1 MLPPL
6 KAAVASAGARNTGS
20 MSRKVKPTVA
30 RALMVTLWALDPL
43 PKATF
48 LPLSSA
54 RVLIGELRGTST
66 ACGDE
71 GVAAAYTRFDPPAW
85 AKIGGVSPT
94 EPASMAPAPR
104 ASSMGGPNWN
114 STHFTDSTP
123 KALRR
128 CSITPC
134 LRASTWMAEPFCH
147 PRRTSLGK
155 PLAGAC
161 ALADGAAPHNRGLA
175 VAARV
180 AAKCR
185 RFSDLGVMEVFVF
198 GCQQRRQRRQPQAPC
213 RMTFLPDLM
222 RNPTKQSYTKRA
234 FLFYECVLLFFLRS
248 LLCGLRLPIRPLSLP
263 AAGSITALMRV
274 GLPESMALFTARFSS
289 SGVVALTPTPPKAS
303 IILS

>member
-134 LRASTWMAEPFCH
+134 WRAST
-147 PRRTSLGK
+147 
-155 PLAGAC
+155 
-161 ALADGAAPHNRGLA
+161 
-175 VAARV
+175 RV

-185 RFSDLGVMEVFVF
+185 GFSDLGVMEVFVF
-198 GCQQRRQRRQPQAPC
+198 GCQQRRQRRQRQAPC

-222 RNPTKQSYTKRA
+222 RNPTKQA
-234 FLFYECVLLFFLRS
+234 
-248 LLCGLRLPIRPLSLP
+248 
-263 AAGSITALMRV
+263 
-274 GLPESMALFTARFSS
+274 
-289 SGVVALTPTPPKAS
+289 
-303 IILS
+303 